1 MDSIFWNSSMLLL
14 TGTPTFTR
22 VGPTKNVG
30 IIGLGKMGI
39 LHAGIVNQLPDSRI
53 QAVCEK
59 EKLISGIAKK
69 LLPKEVQFYDDH
81 IEMVTK
87 ENLDAVFI
95 TTPIGSHTP
104 IIVDL
109 AKLKPDLSLFVEKPL
124 ARSTE
129 LAKTACEAVG
139 NLSGVH
145 MVGFQKRFSPLFR
158 EAKRLIELKSIGEL
172 TFFRTS
178 MYSSDV
184 LREGKS
190 WRSKSGIGGVLLDL
204 APHLLDVILWLFGD
218 VQTVS
223 GVRRRRIYS
232 KSVDDFTHAR
242 FEFESKLSG
251 FMDASWSVSGYRLPE
266 MELEIYGKDGKMT
279 LTDDE
284 LKIFYENAEGKV
296 QAFSNQSFDTSVPFL
311 LASPEYTLEDQTF
324 LDSIDKRADPSPNFF
339 EAARVNFLI
348 DRIQAAIE
356 ESAA

>member
-1 MDSIFWNSSMLLL
+1 MK
-14 TGTPTFTR
+14 R
-22 VGPTKNVG
+22 VGIV
-30 IIGLGKMGI
+30 GLGKMGI

-59 EKLISGIAKK
+59 EKLVSGIAKK
-69 LLPKEVQFYDDH
+69 LLPKEVQFYNDH
-81 IEMVTK
+81 VEMVTK

-109 AKLKPDLSLFVEKPL
+109 TNLKPDLSLFVEKPL

-129 LAKTACEAVG
+129 MAKTACEAVG

-158 EAKRLIELKSIGEL
+158 QAKRLIDQKSIGEL
-172 TFFRTS
+172 KFFRS
-178 MYSSDV
+178 SIYSSDV

-190 WRSKSGIGGVLLDL
+190 WRSKGGIGGVLLDL
-204 APHLLDVILWLFGD
+204 APHLLDIILWFFGD

-223 GVRRRRIYS
+223 SVKRRRIYS
-232 KSVDDFTHAR
+232 KLVDDFTHAR
-242 FEFESKLSG
+242 FEFGSGLSG
-251 FMDASWSVSGYRLPE
+251 LMDTNWSASGYRLPE
-266 MELEIYGKDGKMT
+266 IALEIYGKDGVMT

-284 LKIFYENAEGKV
+284 LKIAYEGAEGRT

-311 LASPEYTLEDQTF
+311 LANPEYTMEDQAF
-324 LDSIDKRADPSPNFF
+324 LGSHDKRTNPSPDFF

-348 DRIQAAIE
+348 DRIQTATE